1 MLTTYSV
8 SADNRNSPKITY
20 EVKGLSAKSALFLAN
35 HLAEG
40 FRDVTVVCEQT
51 GEIMFNIYYND
62 DFRKPTLTE
71 LECLAIAQPIFKD

>member
-8 SADNRNSPKITY
+8 SADNCNSPKITY
-20 EVKGLSAKSALFLAN
+20 EVKNLTAKSALFLAN

-40 FRDVTVVCEQT
+40 FRDVTVICEQT
-51 GEIMFNIYYND
+51 GDIMFNMYYND
-62 DFRKPTLTE
+62 DFRKPSMSE

>member
-8 SADNRNSPKITY
+8 SADNCNSPRITY
-20 EVKGLSAKSALFLAN
+20 EVKGLAEKSALFLAN

-40 FRDVTVVCEQT
+40 FRKVDVICEQT
-51 GEIMFNIYYND
+51 GEVMFSMYYND
-62 DFRKPTLTE
+62 SFRYPSMSE

>member
-8 SADNRNSPKITY
+8 SADNCNSPKITY
-20 EVKGLSAKSALFLAN
+20 EVKGLPAKSALFLAN

-40 FRDVTVVCEQT
+40 FRDVRVICEQT
-51 GEIMFNIYYND
+51 GEVMFNIYYND
-62 DFRKPTLTE
+62 DFRKPSMTE